1 MFKLIKTIE
10 NISNFKILSNR
21 FKTFDCKHQVKKF
34 SETNLN
40 FNENNFEIK
49 LNKSNIKK
57 YPYIWLR
64 DCCTCKSCFDTQNH
78 QHLVDLASVP
88 DDVKPIT
95 VSHLKEKI
103 EVICKL

>member
-1 MFKLIKTIE
+1 MKIE
-10 NISNFKILSNR
+10 FGSFRVMAKCINNYTTLYNIHFSFSVVGCDWKFR
-21 FKTFDCKHQVKKF
+21 FH
-34 SETNLN
+34 
-40 FNENNFEIK
+40 FEIK